1 MLTIPDSHCLVINK
15 IKGEALEK
23 SEKHTNT
30 LLLTE
35 IIKNEHKFSKLFV
48 THRLDV
54 PTSGLVLLAKTSE
67 ALQFYNE
74 CFAKGKIEK
83 KYWAIVEKNQAL
95 DRLFK
100 NSNNTK
106 YE

>member
-1 MLTIPDSHCLVINK
+1 MEIKNRIVYEDSHCLVINK

-23 SEKHTNT
+23 SEKNTNT

-54 PTSGLVLLAKTSE
+54 PTSGL
-67 ALQFYNE
+67 
-74 CFAKGKIEK
+74 GKDK
-83 KYWAIVEKNQAL
+83 
-95 DRLFK
+95 
-100 NSNNTK
+100 
-106 YE
+106 